1 MPALVYDEI
10 RADHAQ
16 NLRPLLFNRKARH
29 FCKVIVDYK
38 DGIHGTAW
46 PVLKLLPVTINSS
59 IKRTRSTAGRNCCPT
74 PGLNISE

>member
-29 FCKVIVDYK
+29 F
-38 DGIHGTAW
+38 
-46 PVLKLLPVTINSS
+46 
-59 IKRTRSTAGRNCCPT
+59 
-74 PGLNISE
+74 